1 MKLQGKTAL
10 VTGADSGIGRNLD
23 AVDAEQAE
31 DLGSDPPGSLSPG
44 LIGKRRPTNRSG
56 VACVPLAAVLRQAR
70 STHAHADCYDR
81 LLRAAT
87 CSTTQ
92 RRRSPTTAG
101 SCDRRLNCSTSGV
114 AT

>member
-44 LIGKRRPTNRSG
+44 LIGKTE
-56 VACVPLAAVLRQAR
+56 
-70 STHAHADCYDR
+70 ADE
-81 LLRAAT
+81 
-87 CSTTQ
+87 S
-92 RRRSPTTAG
+92 
-101 SCDRRLNCSTSGV
+101 
-114 AT
+114 